1 MAFKWKSQRLEMER
15 WLMLEERL
23 LQDTRGN
30 DFLIAIIHQR
40 DALPEFSVF
49 LALTHRYPVRDVP
62 VLIAGVEGNIL

>member
-1 MAFKWKSQRLEMER
+1 MELES

-40 DALPEFSVF
+40 DASQEWDVV
-49 LALTHRYPVRDVP
+49 LALTHRYPVRDVAIL
-62 VLIAGVEGNIL
+62 VAGVEGNVL